1 LVKTGLLQKNRQYRS
16 GGESGLPTRM
26 QRNNTK
32 NNQQQIT
39 LAQAPGRILF
49 SYFCHA
55 IF

>member
-1 LVKTGLLQKNRQYRS
+1 LVKTGILQKKLPIPV

-32 NNQQQIT
+32 NRQQQIT
-39 LAQAPGRILF
+39 LAERTRENI
-49 SYFCHA
+49 